1 MHHTFSTAGCR
12 GFFFCFFLIHV
23 TMSSKRSFP
32 VHANIWGRAS
42 HLGKIPDSAH
52 CIGNEKTNRRHH
64 LPSRTSHLFSTFANL
79 SEKKPKLFLNVP
91 GVSNTTAER
100 GCCSGVLHRGG
111 ASLGKWDSELRLTRS
126 IKYSAC
132 HSFRLTYPSLFSQVF
147 VNYLHLISSQIF
159 CLT

>member
-12 GFFFCFFLIHV
+12 GFFFFFFLIHV

-42 HLGKIPDSAH
+42 HLGKIPDYAH

-79 SEKKPKLFLNVP
+79 SEKKQNFFSMFPVSQTQPPNEAVAVEFFTEEVPAWESEIVNCDSLLVLNIQHV
-91 GVSNTTAER
+91 
-100 GCCSGVLHRGG
+100 
-111 ASLGKWDSELRLTRS
+111 TRS
-126 IKYSAC
+126 VSHIPLCSHK
-132 HSFRLTYPSLFSQVF
+132 SL
-147 VNYLHLISSQIF
+147 LII
-159 CLT
+159 CI